1 MSRIGKRELVI
12 PEGVT
17 VNVENNTVTVTGK
30 KGTLTFNYRNE
41 ITVEVRDGKVYVTRD
56 NEF

>member
-17 VNVENNTVTVTGK
+17 VNVNDNNLKVSGK
-30 KGTLTFNYRNE
+30 L
-41 ITVEVRDGKVYVTRD
+41 VEL
-56 NEF
+56 